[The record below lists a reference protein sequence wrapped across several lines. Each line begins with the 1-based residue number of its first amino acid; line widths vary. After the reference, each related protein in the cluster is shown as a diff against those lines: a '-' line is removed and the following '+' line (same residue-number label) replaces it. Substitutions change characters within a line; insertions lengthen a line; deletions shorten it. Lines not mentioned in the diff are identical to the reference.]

1 MGGSCEMLSLASTP
15 RFAVAGEEYA
25 WRAQCDGN
33 GGLRRFG
40 ASNGRVQMH
49 WGAVGMGTKLW
60 GRVKTE
66 GELLVSHVHQS
77 IPVERHRDLRGT
89 RGVVAGGGVHGAS
102 ARGAA
107 HRVGRVRRPGSVAA
121 AWERRSRPSAR
132 GLRARGSESLEALHA
147 VELAELVVR
156 RACIE
161 KSTQGDALN
170 LKDDARRCVSAW
182 DARWRSLKS
191 VDL

>member
-1 MGGSCEMLSLASTP
+1 MPLAATRGAWHGSHDAAQQVVAARCCSKNSARDSQKSFTGGSCEMLSLASTP

-40 ASNGRVQMH
+40 ASNGWFKCIGERSA
-49 WGAVGMGTKLW
+49 WERSY

-102 ARGAA
+102 TSCAA
-107 HRVGRVRRPGSVAA
+107 HRVGRVLRPGRMAA
-121 AWERRSRPSAR
+121 AWERCGRPAPR
-132 GLRARGSESLEALHA
+132 DLRARGSERLEALHA
-147 VELAELVVR
+147 AEL
-156 RACIE
+156 E
-161 KSTQGDALN
+161 S
-170 LKDDARRCVSAW
+170 
-182 DARWRSLKS
+182 
-191 VDL
+191 